1 MPAAPT
7 VPVLQVEESA
17 STQAGPNL
25 EGLQGSTHPHPGP
38 RTGEAQQAQAG
49 T

>member
-7 VPVLQVEESA
+7 VPILQVEEGA

-25 EGLQGSTHPHPGP
+25 EGLQESTPHPGP
-38 RTGEAQQAQAG
+38 RTEEAQQAQAG